1 MPSLA
6 FFPSHTSSLVPAPRK
21 LPSDF
26 TVAPFRRMIATVAV
40 VRSFVVTVN
49 GTRNESY
56 GASTSGSNGLGPTA
70 PSVNPGGVE
79 SVTTRAESL
88 TEFGPSVTVTSNW
101 YVPFAIGPGFQDAVN
116 GTATGNAADGIGV
129 AIRIWPDTSVTVTRT
144 VTESP
149 APPGVNVTLVESWI
163 PSPFGEKFAY
173 RTSSALNVGSA
184 SAAPENAS
192 PDSMV
197 SAARRMGRSS
207 SRRIVPMIVR
217 DPLGAREARALMPNT
232 REILDQMFINLV
244 KVKLDADI
252 LEKMVPVVDGLLER
266 LRGGLEIESEQSW
279 NRLRIALAGM
289 LAHGWALGM
298 NPFNSPNT
306 HIDGDRVEVR
316 VSRDILVPNEVLKS
330 LRYVKRDDKGRI
342 EKALFE
348 PSAEARIKEQID
360 IMLRTIEKKHWKD

>member
-1 MPSLA
+1 
-6 FFPSHTSSLVPAPRK
+6 
-21 LPSDF
+21 
-26 TVAPFRRMIATVAV
+26 
-40 VRSFVVTVN
+40 
-49 GTRNESY
+49 
-56 GASTSGSNGLGPTA
+56 
-70 PSVNPGGVE
+70 
-79 SVTTRAESL
+79 
-88 TEFGPSVTVTSNW
+88 
-101 YVPFAIGPGFQDAVN
+101 
-116 GTATGNAADGIGV
+116 
-129 AIRIWPDTSVTVTRT
+129 
-144 VTESP
+144 
-149 APPGVNVTLVESWI
+149 
-163 PSPFGEKFAY
+163 
-173 RTSSALNVGSA
+173 
-184 SAAPENAS
+184 
-192 PDSMV
+192 
-197 SAARRMGRSS
+197 
-207 SRRIVPMIVR
+207 MIVR
-217 DPLGAREARALMPNT
+217 EPSGAREAPPLMPNT

-306 HIDGDRVEVR
+306 HVDGDRVEVR

-330 LRYVKRDDKGRI
+330 LRYVKRDEKGRI